1 MAGFTA
7 HAIPN
12 TATTPANP
20 ITSAIVNVTRVE
32 SERQCG
38 GGEGHNAM
46 TAIYFQNQWATL
58 YHADCREVELPK
70 ASVDLLLT
78 DPPYG
83 ISYKAR
89 AKHDM
94 IAGDDDNAFV
104 KDALKTALKSLRV
117 NRHFY
122 VFGPDVVSDL
132 TTCAT
137 MELIW
142 DKGRLSAGGGPGG
155 LASPWSSGHERITF
169 GLYSPYKSH
178 SNVGAGAVRLR
189 RSSVISVPKVSNGRG
204 TANHPN
210 EKPVELMRVL
220 VEASSQFGE
229 TVYDPFAGSGST
241 LVAAALEGRKSI
253 GVEVDEKYCELIA
266 RRLES
271 IEVSYE

>member
-1 MAGFTA
+1 MIQPYYETEMAT
-7 HAIPN
+7 
-12 TATTPANP
+12 
-20 ITSAIVNVTRVE
+20 
-32 SERQCG
+32 
-38 GGEGHNAM
+38 
-46 TAIYFQNQWATL
+46 IYN
-58 YHADCREVELPK
+58 ADCRELELPK
-70 ASVDLLLT
+70 ASIDLLLT

-94 IAGDDDNAFV
+94 IAGDDDNSFV
-104 KDALKTALKSLRV
+104 KGALATALKALRV

-132 TTCAT
+132 TTYAT
-137 MELIW
+137 MELVW
-142 DKGRLSAGGGPGG
+142 DKGRLSAGAGPGG

-189 RSSVISVPKVSNGRG
+189 RSSVIRVPKTSNGRG
-204 TANHPN
+204 TSRHPN

-241 LVAAALEGRKSI
+241 LVASVLEGRKTI
-253 GVEVDEKYCELIA
+253 GVEIDEAYCELIA
-266 RRLES
+266 KRLES
-271 IEVSYE
+271 IRTEWT